1 MPATRVSGI
10 RLAKRLDEVGFSDI
24 VQIRNKVMAMR
35 AEGVRVHSLHGGEP
49 YFETPDDI
57 KFAAV
62 RALVDNQTHYAPSS
76 GLLPLRK
83 ALVEKLARK
92 NGIDVTTDEVMAT
105 VGRARRDSYA
115 AFQSV
120 LDPGDDALV
129 FSPYWTPIGD
139 LVRVTQARPL
149 LVPTI
154 TARRNGIRRTLE
166 QFSTP
171 KTRAIYYNTP
181 QNPSGLVFTRAEAE
195 EVAAFARERDLIV
208 IADEAYEDLVYEGEH
223 VSIASLPGMA
233 ERTITAFTFS
243 KTYAMTGWRA
253 GYAVAKEPFM
263 TAIRKILL
271 YSTNGLATPVQYAM
285 MQALATPRVADC
297 PPRRDEYRKRAAIS
311 CWPGSAKSASHANL
325 PPARFM
331 RFPDVEKIHRN
342 SRTAAQILLD
352 KAHIATVPGGRVRS
366 AGRRPFALRLCDHH
380 QGDRGMRRRL
390 KKVFCYLVWDH
401 EQECTAMTNLSGHGE
416 PGNSFSIPAIPPRI
430 PTP

>member
-1 MPATRVSGI
+1 MAATRLSGI
-10 RLAKRLDEVGFSDI
+10 RLARRLDEVGFSDI

-35 AEGVRVHSLHGGEP
+35 AEGLKVHSLHGGEP
-49 YFETPDDI
+49 YFETPDEI

-76 GLLPLRK
+76 GLLPLRSM
-83 ALVEKLARK
+83 LVEKLARK
-92 NGIDVTTDEVMAT
+92 NAIHVTPDEVIVT
-105 VGRARRDSYA
+105 VGGSQGLYA

-139 LVRVTQARPL
+139 LVTGTQARPL

-154 TARRNGIRRTLE
+154 TARRNGIRNTLE

-181 QNPSGLVFTRAEAE
+181 QNPSGLVFTRAEAL
-195 EVAAFARERDLIV
+195 EVAAFALERDLVV
-208 IADEAYEDLVYEGEH
+208 ISDEAYEDLVYDGEH

-233 ERTITAFTFS
+233 ERTITCFTFS

-263 TAIRKILL
+263 TAIRKIVL
-271 YSTNGLATPVQYAM
+271 YSTNGVATPVQYAM
-285 MQALATPRVADC
+285 VQALATPEAEIDA
-297 PPRRDEYRKRAAIS
+297 RREEYRKRRDLLVAGLCDAGLACDAPAGAFYAFPNVETIS
-311 CWPGSAKSASHANL
+311 K
-325 PPARFM
+325 
-331 RFPDVEKIHRN
+331 N

-352 KAHIATVPGGRVRS
+352 KAHIATVPGVVFGAQGEGHLRFGYAITIREIEDCVE
-366 AGRRPFALRLCDHH
+366 ALHRL
-380 QGDRGMRRRL
+380 
-390 KKVFCYLVWDH
+390 
-401 EQECTAMTNLSGHGE
+401 
-416 PGNSFSIPAIPPRI
+416 NS
-430 PTP
+430 